1 MNRSVLPACLL
12 VGVLTAVLVG
22 PPVFFAN
29 AQEGARIDLNLYYD
43 EPVIAA
49 GSIGT
54 QTLTVTNS
62 GDDATTPEDLT
73 ITTGVFIAVDPA
85 GRMPTECG
93 FLYQDAATDATVPEV
108 LRCVLPPLQHGDS
121 ADVTL
126 PLTAAEGAA
135 AGDTFGIAAV
145 LPQPGSPDVDQH
157 VADNLGWPSVV
168 VTNPSTSVGGPTNAL
183 VTDLYVTSDLP
194 AVATGQPAA
203 EALTVGNRG
212 PQHSSGQIRLVVVTP
227 PLVRLATDQP
237 MPTGCGFVY
246 DSPDPAAPELV
257 QCLITPQPVG
267 GTTTIRLPLAPVF
280 GSPVQTSWGVAGVF
294 PDRAAGSTD
303 IDPVP
308 ANNLVESG
316 VQVIG

>member
-12 VGVLTAVLVG
+12 VGVLASVLVG
-22 PPVFFAN
+22 PPAFFAN

-49 GSIGT
+49 GGIGI

-62 GDDATTPEDLT
+62 GADGTTPIDLT
-73 ITTGVFIAVDPA
+73 VTTGVFVAVDPA
-85 GRMPTECG
+85 GRMPKGCG
-93 FLYQDAATDATVPEV
+93 FLYQDGDPDATVPEV
-108 LRCVLPPLQHGDS
+108 VRCVLPPLEHNDS
-121 ADVTL
+121 TAVTL
-126 PLTAAEGAA
+126 PLMVAEAAA
-135 AGDTFGIAAV
+135 AGDTFGTATV
-145 LPQPGSPDVDQH
+145 LPEPGSPDVDQH

-168 VTNPSTSVGGPTNAL
+168 VTNPGTSVGAPTNGQ
-183 VTDLYVTSDLP
+183 VTDLYVTTDLP
-194 AVATGQPAA
+194 AVATGQPAV
-203 EALTVGNRG
+203 ETLTVGNRG
-212 PQHSSGQIRLVVVTP
+212 PQPANEPIRLVVVTP

-237 MPTGCGFVY
+237 MPAGCGFVY

-257 QCLITPQPVG
+257 RCSIAPLAVG
-267 GTTTIRLPLAPVF
+267 TSTTVRLPLAPVF

-294 PDRAAGSTD
+294 PDRSAGSTD

>member
-22 PPVFFAN
+22 PPVLFAN
-29 AQEGARIDLNLYYD
+29 AQEGARIDLQLYYD

-49 GSIGT
+49 GGT
-54 QTLTVTNS
+54 GRQTVTVINS
-62 GDDATTPEDLT
+62 GADATAPVDLT
-73 ITTGVFIAVDPA
+73 ITTGVFVVVDPTSRLPR
-85 GRMPTECG
+85 GCG
-93 FLYQDAATDATVPEV
+93 FLYQDADPDETVPEV
-108 LRCVLPPLQHGDS
+108 VRCVLPPLRHDDS

-126 PLTAAEGAA
+126 PLAVAAGAA
-135 AGDTFGIAAV
+135 AGDTFGTATT
-145 LPQPGSPDVDQH
+145 LPQPGSPDIDQH

-168 VTNPSTSVGGPTNAL
+168 VTDPSASPSGPTNAQ
-183 VTDLYVTSDLP
+183 VTDLYVTTDLP
-194 AVATGQPAA
+194 AVATGEPAA
-203 EALTVGNRG
+203 ETLSVGNRG
-212 PQHSSGQIRLVVVTP
+212 PQHGAGQIRLVVVTP
-227 PLVRLATDQP
+227 PLVRLSTDEP
-237 MPTGCGFVY
+237 MPAGCGFVY

-257 QCLITPQPVG
+257 RCSITPLPVG
-267 GTTTIRLPLAPVF
+267 GTTTVRLPLAPVF

-294 PDRAAGSTD
+294 PDRTAGSTD

>member
-54 QTLTVTNS
+54 QRLTVANT
-62 GDDATTPEDLT
+62 GDDATTPVDLT
-73 ITTGVFIAVDPA
+73 ITTGVFVAVDPA
-85 GRMPTECG
+85 GQLPRECG
-93 FLYQDAATDATVPEV
+93 FLYQDADSDSTVPEV
-108 LRCVLPPLQHGDS
+108 LRCVLPPLSHGDS

-126 PLTAAEGAA
+126 PLMVAEGAA
-135 AGDTFGIAAV
+135 AGDTFGTATV
-145 LPQPGSPDVDQH
+145 LPEPGSPDVDQH

-168 VTNPSTSVGGPTNAL
+168 VTNPSTSVGGPSNAP
-183 VTDLYVTSDLP
+183 VTDLYVTTDLP

-203 EALTVGNRG
+203 ETLTVGNRG
-212 PQHSSGQIRLVVVTP
+212 PQRAAGPIRLVVVTP
-227 PLVRLATDQP
+227 PLVRLASDQP
-237 MPTGCGFVY
+237 MPAGCGFGY

-257 QCLITPQPVG
+257 RCAIDPLAVG
-267 GTTTIRLPLAPVF
+267 GTTTVRLPLAPVF

-294 PDRAAGSTD
+294 PDQTAGSID
-303 IDPVP
+303 VDPVP